1 MSFLSIRE
9 YLEPLLGV
17 KLPASPADGYN
28 LGTRCKLGILPA
40 GGTTTPDTMSRT
52 VTASVHDVIDSL
64 KVSNGYTDK
73 LSNVSS
79 KEELQ
84 KLCNELNTIESL
96 LRRITRSYYFD
107 ILEGSRSLYTEK
119 VLTLTQEERTELAR
133 LRERRIELLSSLES
147 TNNVYYR
154 RLDYVNQRLYEL
166 TDYQPYKRY

>member
-17 KLPASPADGYN
+17 KLPVSPADAN
-28 LGTRCKLGILPA
+28 NPGTRCKLGILPA
-40 GGTTTPDTMSRT
+40 GDTTTPDTWNRT

-64 KVSNGYTDK
+64 KVNNGYLDK
-73 LSNVSS
+73 LSKVSS
-79 KEELQ
+79 RAELRR
-84 KLCNELNTIESL
+84 LCAELDSIEVI

-119 VLTLTQEERTELAR
+119 VLTLTKKERTELDT
-133 LRERRIELLSSLES
+133 LRRRRIELLSSLECS
-147 TNNVYYR
+147 KVSYYR
-154 RLDYVNQRLYEL
+154 ELDYVTQRLYEL